1 MISIGYLGPN
11 GTFSEQAAF
20 SYFNKDK
27 EKYYFI
33 PFSTIQD
40 LIQAVDKGE
49 ISNGVVPIENSI
61 EGAVNI
67 TIDML
72 TFESELKI
80 QAEIEIPIKHCLIGY
95 EDFSYNQIQE
105 VLSHAQAIAQCRG
118 YLHKNLA
125 HANIVFTDSTA
136 EAVRI
141 ISQKKEAKAAIGT
154 SFAANFYGLSI
165 LDTNIQDQENN
176 KTRFVVIGKENG
188 KKARRCKTTI
198 VFSTE
203 NKPGELYKILNIFA
217 LWDINMTRILS
228 RPSKTDPGAMYFFVD
243 LEGHEEDEDLRDALT
258 MIKRKT
264 SFYKSL
270 GSYEIVD

>member
-1 MISIGYLGPN
+1 MNSIGYLGPN
-11 GTFSEQAAF
+11 GTFSEQVAF
-20 SYFNKDK
+20 SYFKDK
-27 EKYYFI
+27 DKYNFI

-40 LIQAVDKGE
+40 LIHAVNKGE
-49 ISNGVVPIENSI
+49 VLNGVVPIENSI

-72 TFESELKI
+72 IFETDLKI
-80 QAEIEIPIKHCLIGY
+80 QAEIMIPIKHCLIGY
-95 EDFSYNQIQE
+95 KDFSLEEVKE

-118 YLHKNLA
+118 YLHKNLYQ
-125 HANIVFTDSTA
+125 ANIVFTDSTA

-141 ISQKKEAKAAIGT
+141 VSKNKEAKLAIGT
-154 SFAANFYGLSI
+154 SLAAQYYGLSI
-165 LDTNIQDQENN
+165 LDYNIQDQENN
-176 KTRFVVIGKENG
+176 KTRFVVIGKEVG
-188 KKARRCKTTI
+188 KRAKKCKTSI

-228 RPSKTDPGAMYFFVD
+228 RPSKNDPGGYVFFID
-243 LEGHEEDEDLRDALT
+243 LEGHEEEYDLRDALM
-258 MIKRKT
+258 MIRRKT

-270 GSYEIVD
+270 GSYEIID